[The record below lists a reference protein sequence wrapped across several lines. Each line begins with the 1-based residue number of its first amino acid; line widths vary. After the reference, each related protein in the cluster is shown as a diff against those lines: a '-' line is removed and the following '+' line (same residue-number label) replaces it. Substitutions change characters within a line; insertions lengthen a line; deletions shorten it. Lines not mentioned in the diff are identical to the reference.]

1 MYLSIIKLY
10 PPSGHEQDF
19 IEVLNSVKCKVL
31 GTGACLGCS
40 ISVEVGDAGATCYA
54 TQWRNRDAL
63 DRYLSSPL
71 FNRVLEVME
80 LSQLPP
86 EVVFYEIS
94 LSGGLDVVAQA
105 RTLHRATF
113 QEQRQTTIQGGQH
126 GN

>member
-1 MYLSIIKLY
+1 MYLSLIKLY

-19 IEVLNSVKCKVL
+19 IEILNSVKCTVL

-54 TQWRNRDAL
+54 TQWRNRGAL

-86 EVVFYEIS
+86 EVFFYEIS
-94 LSGGLDVVAQA
+94 LSGGLDVVEQA
-105 RTLHRATF
+105 RAAHCATS
-113 QEQRQTTIQGGQH
+113 QEQPQPATQGRHH